1 MNVALTFE
9 QRKAFALEYLKDV
22 LKVFAPKDTTN
33 LSVNGIRIADSDY
46 ILIGGEVAPY
56 AVYTNESWT
65 SGKWNGRKNPNEG
78 WINRAI
84 ESALPMIVNIM
95 GGSVSEE
102 EIQSL
107 IANEVSAFDY
117 QIQESINEK
126 ERELSKL

>member
-33 LSVNGIRIADSDY
+33 LSVNGIRIADNDY

-56 AVYTNESWT
+56 AVYTNEAWVSER
-65 SGKWNGRKNPNEG
+65 WNGRKNPNEG

-84 ESALPMIVNIM
+84 ESALPMLVNIM

-126 ERELSKL
+126 EKELSRL